1 MTTLNRAVAHAVEM
15 MPASQAALA
24 READVPTSTLSRI
37 ISGELN
43 ASPET
48 ARRIMAALR
57 RWAAGCGQ
65 GADTIADILIADSR
79 EEP

>member
-1 MTTLNRAVAHAVEM
+1 MTPLNHAIARAVET

-43 ASPET
+43 ASPDV

-57 RWAAGCGQ
+57 RWKTACGQ
-65 GADTIADILIADSR
+65 GADAIADTLIADSR